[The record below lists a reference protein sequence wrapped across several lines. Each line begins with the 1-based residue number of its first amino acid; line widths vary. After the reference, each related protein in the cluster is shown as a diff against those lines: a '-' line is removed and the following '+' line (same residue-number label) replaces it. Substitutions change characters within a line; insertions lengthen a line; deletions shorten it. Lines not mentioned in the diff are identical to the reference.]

1 LYLKASTANINSKTF
16 AKGLQKEIAKLII
29 EDEGEMQAVVNE
41 IESQPNGVENM
52 MMEVHDMV
60 NPATGDVRTV
70 STMEQHELL
79 VSQGWVEAV

>member
-1 LYLKASTANINSKTF
+1 
-16 AKGLQKEIAKLII
+16 
-29 EDEGEMQAVVNE
+29 MQAVVNE